1 MKLQVKLTKGENFK
15 TNNKFDSG
23 YDLMAKGIRRV
34 VNGELQPEYILDNNE
49 LFQLKLLCDEI
60 F

>member
-23 YDLMAKGIRRV
+23 YDLMAKGIKRV
-34 VNGELQPEYILDNNE
+34 INGR
-49 LFQLKLLCDEI
+49 FRWVR
-60 F
+60 

>member
-1 MKLQVKLTKGENFK
+1 MKLQVKLTKGNNLI

-34 VNGELQPEYILDNNE
+34 VNGECYGKYI
-49 LFQLKLLCDEI
+49 
-60 F
+60 